1 MFWSS
6 FDKSNAFV
14 PIKFMGINNDFMNLN
29 PPSTNSENILLDD
42 KRKLCIF
49 EYLKNKLKKK

>member
-1 MFWSS
+1 
-6 FDKSNAFV
+6 
-14 PIKFMGINNDFMNLN
+14 MGRNNDFINLN
-29 PPSTNSENILLDD
+29 PPNTNSENIILDD

>member
-6 FDKSNAFV
+6 FDKGNAFF
-14 PIKFMGINNDFMNLN
+14 PIKFMGKNNDFINLN
-29 PPSTNSENILLDD
+29 PPNTNSENILLDD
-42 KRKLCIF
+42 KRQLCIF

>member
-6 FDKSNAFV
+6 FDKGNAFL
-14 PIKFMGINNDFMNLN
+14 PIKFLPRNNDFMNLN

-42 KRKLCIF
+42 KRRISIF

>member
-6 FDKSNAFV
+6 FDEGNAFFPV
-14 PIKFMGINNDFMNLN
+14 KFVGRKDDFINLN
-29 PPSTNSENILLDD
+29 PPNTNSENILLDD
-42 KRKLCIF
+42 KRRISIF